1 MAGVTDVAGTEAR
14 ATASPRTAPR
24 ILLYTG
30 KGGVGK
36 TSIAAATALN
46 CAARGYRTIVLS
58 TDIAHSLGDVF
69 GIELGPEPVQVA
81 PNLWGQESDAFYNVA
96 RYWGRIQNYM
106 AGLLRWRGLDE
117 VLAEEMTVLPGM
129 DEVGSLL
136 WIAEH
141 HDSGNYDVIVVDAAP
156 TGETLRLLSLP
167 EAGRWWMEKI
177 EPIGRRLTKLT
188 RPLIQRVVGMPMPG
202 DEVFDA
208 GEDLFR
214 RLEHMHDLLAD
225 PDKTSVRVVL
235 TLEQVVIKEA
245 QRSFTYFHLYG
256 YPTDLVI
263 ANRVLPDDVKWLYF
277 RGWYDAQRRN
287 APLVEEAFSP
297 IPVFQAPF
305 FDREVVG
312 IDLLTELGHRLYGD
326 KDPTTH
332 FYRGR
337 PYSVARD
344 DSQFVMSVELP
355 FAGKDEIKLTR
366 HADEIVI
373 EVGSWRRNL
382 VLPRVLVEAPTLGAK
397 FEDHVLKIRF
407 AAPPRSTTGGKP
419 DGRQRH
425 N

>member
-1 MAGVTDVAGTEAR
+1 LTLPRQRREDGCYRGPVTETEGAAVQR
-14 ATASPRTAPR
+14 PAR

-36 TSIAAATALN
+36 TSVAAATALT
-46 CAARGYRTIVLS
+46 CAALGYRTIVLS
-58 TDIAHSLGDVF
+58 TDIAHSLGDAF
-69 GIELGPEPVQVA
+69 GIELAPEPRQIA
-81 PNLWGQESDAFYNVA
+81 PNLWAQESDAYYNVA
-96 RYWGRIQNYM
+96 RYWGQIQGY
-106 AGLLRWRGLDE
+106 AASLLRWRGLDE

-167 EAGRWWMEKI
+167 EAAKWWMEKI
-177 EPIGRRLTKLT
+177 EPIGRRISKLT
-188 RPLIQRVVGMPMPG
+188 GPLIKRVVGMPMPN
-202 DEVFDA
+202 DDVFDA
-208 GEDLFR
+208 GEELFR
-214 RLEHMHDLLAD
+214 RLDHMHELLAD

-263 ANRVLPDDVKWLYF
+263 ANRIFPDGVKWLYF
-277 RGWYDAQRRN
+277 KGWYEAQQRA
-287 APLVEEAFSP
+287 APQVEEAFSP
-297 IPVFQAPF
+297 IPVMKAPF

-312 IDLLTELGHRLYGD
+312 IPLLTEFGQRLYGET
-326 KDPTTH
+326 DPTTH

-337 PYSVARD
+337 PYSVTREAD
-344 DSQFVMSVELP
+344 EFVMSVELP
-355 FAGKDEIKLTR
+355 FAMKEAIRLSR

-373 EVGSWRRNL
+373 EVGSWRRNF
-382 VLPRVLVEAPTLGAK
+382 VLPRALVEAPALGAK
-397 FEDHVLKIRF
+397 FDEQVLKIRF
-407 AAPPRSTTGGKP
+407 AAPPRSATKG
-419 DGRQRH
+419 
-425 N
+425 